1 MSLKTCSSCNVFKFD
16 DFYYQQLR
24 GLAMVND
31 LSSLLAITYVDYIE
45 SHCITGDFI
54 LNKHR
59 VNEAFVITCS

>member
-1 MSLKTCSSCNVFKFD
+1 
-16 DFYYQQLR
+16 
-24 GLAMVND
+24 MVND

-59 VNEAFVITCS
+59 VNEAFVITCSWRALYNGFNAIYNIDANA